1 MWSRIPNV
9 PKRANKLTPKQGLF
23 ISEYLKC
30 LNGAEAARK
39 VGFGK
44 KNPDTIA
51 AQLLGKPHVQEAI
64 RIAQEA
70 RQARTNIT
78 VDRVLQELAILSF
91 SNVKDYVWDGEDLDV
106 AEGVDPS
113 AMRAVSSVTTKTS
126 YDKEGNPQTERKFTL
141 WSKTESNKML
151 GNHLQM
157 FIDKHEL
164 SAGPSIVDFIDAVH
178 KLKADKK

>member
-1 MWSRIPNV
+1 MS
-9 PKRANKLTPKQGLF
+9 KRKNKLTPKQGLF

-30 LNGAEAARK
+30 LNGSEAARR

-44 KNPDTIA
+44 KNPDCIA
-51 AQLLGKPHVQEAI
+51 AELLGKPHIQEAI

-78 VDRVLQELAILSF
+78 VDRVLQELAILAF
-91 SNVKDYVWDGEDLDV
+91 SNIKNYVWNGEELDV
-106 AEGVDPS
+106 AEDVDPA
-113 AMRAVSSVTTKTS
+113 AMRAVSSVTTETS
-126 YDKEGNPQTERKFTL
+126 YDKNGEPHEKKKFTL
-141 WSKTESNKML
+141 WSKTEATKML
-151 GNHLQM
+151 GSHLQM

-178 KLKADKK
+178 KLKEAKK